1 MADEGPSIEGQTR
14 LEKYETFVNGRGVVE
29 DLSRQSLGNI
39 FENHYFAYLETE
51 TVDYPL
57 RIAENDESL
66 CKTSDSIPNENFFG
80 EKDET
85 TPRKTIVKVKIPPP
99 KEFRKSPIFRST
111 IKRGDGWVLHVPEK
125 SNFEAIECIL
135 EGIVG
140 DQPVL
145 IFDQVTLS
153 SPYDHTKKTDDC
165 GRLLLTLDDDE
176 EKNDQISATKKKRK
190 DLNKKFLFPKKFQI
204 FWNWTLVDN
213 IQETEY
219 QLLLRG
225 SRASEL
231 GLRQCHHVPSGMLL
245 DYLKTSS

>member
-1 MADEGPSIEGQTR
+1 MVHEGQTR

-29 DLSRQSLGNI
+29 DLSRQALGNI
-39 FENHYFAYLETE
+39 FENHYFAYLETK

-66 CKTSDSIPNENFFG
+66 CNPSPTIKRAAFFG
-80 EKDET
+80 KKPET
-85 TPRKTIVKVKIPPP
+85 TSRKTIVKVKIAQ
-99 KEFRKSPIFRST
+99 KQVFG
-111 IKRGDGWVLHVPEK
+111 GDELPTLNSSHTKPEWVLHVPEK
-125 SNFEAIECIL
+125 SNFEAIDCIL
-135 EGIVG
+135 EGKVG
-140 DQPVL
+140 NQAIL

-153 SPYDHTKKTDDC
+153 SPFDHTKKTDDC
-165 GRLLLTLDDDE
+165 GRLLLTLDDEDQ

-190 DLNKKFLFPKKFQI
+190 DLNNKFLFHFEGFQI
-204 FWNWTLVDN
+204 FWNWTLVDD

-231 GLRQCHHVPSGMLL
+231 GLRQCHHIPSGMLL